1 MQRNLRSDIVF
12 GIAVL
17 ALLYFVWQVADVL
30 LLVYVSALFAVVL
43 APAINIIRR
52 LQIGRWRPNRAVA
65 IAILI
70 VLVLGVATLLIALIV
85 PPIINDAAE
94 FAHNFPEKIT
104 ALQDKVRRI
113 PFLENFNLSG
123 LQASIA
129 TMLGGAVG
137 LFRGVAGGIFGVFS
151 AIILTVYFILD
162 GKRAF
167 EWGLS
172 MFPARHRDRLERT
185 MHRAEN
191 RMRHWL
197 VGQAVLMLIL
207 GSLSCIAFALLHL
220 KYFVAL
226 ALLAGLLNII
236 PIVGP
241 VVAVTLASIVAL
253 VDSPP
258 KLIGVLLFFMLYQQL
273 ETGFIT
279 PRVMKFSVDLPPL
292 AVIIS
297 LMLGGAL
304 AGVLG
309 ALVAVPTAALC
320 AVLIEEYLVKK
331 DRAGAAS
338 E

>member
-17 ALLYFVWQVADVL
+17 ILLYLVWQVADVL

-52 LQIGRWRPNRAVA
+52 LRIGKWQPNRAVA

-70 VLVLGVATLLIALIV
+70 ILVLGVATLLVALIV
-85 PPIINDAAE
+85 PPIISDAAE

-104 ALQDKVRRI
+104 ALQDKIRHL

-123 LQASIA
+123 VQASIA
-129 TMLGGAVG
+129 AMLGGAVG

-172 MFPARHRDRLERT
+172 MVPARHRDRLERT
-185 MHRAEN
+185 MHRGEN

-197 VGQAVLMLIL
+197 VGQSVLMLIL

-226 ALLAGLLNII
+226 ALLAGLLNLI

-258 KLIGVLLFFMLYQQL
+258 KLIGVLLFFLLYQQL

-320 AVLIEEYLVKK
+320 AVLIDEYLVKRDK
-331 DRAGAAS
+331 AGAAG

>member
-1 MQRNLRSDIVF
+1 MPRNLRSDIVF
-12 GIAVL
+12 GIA
-17 ALLYFVWQVADVL
+17 LLMLLFFVWQVADVL

-52 LQIGRWRPNRAVA
+52 LRIGKWQPSRAVA

-70 VLVLGVATLLIALIV
+70 VLVLGVASLLVALIV
-85 PPIINDAAE
+85 PPIISDAAE

-104 ALQDKVRRI
+104 AVQEKIRHGPV
-113 PFLENFNLSG
+113 LENFKLSG
-123 LQASIA
+123 GQASIA
-129 TMLGGAVG
+129 AMLGGAVG

-162 GKRAF
+162 GNRAF
-167 EWGLS
+167 QWGLS
-172 MFPARHRDRLERT
+172 MVPQQHRERLERT
-185 MHRAEN
+185 MHRGEN

-197 VGQAVLMLIL
+197 VGQSVLMLIL
-207 GSLSCIAFALLHL
+207 GTLSCIAFAVLHL

-253 VDSPP
+253 VDSPA
-258 KLIGVLLFFMLYQQL
+258 KLIGVLLFFLLYQQL

-320 AVLIEEYLVKK
+320 AVLIDEYLVKK

>member
-1 MQRNLRSDIVF
+1 MPRNLRSDIFF
-12 GIAVL
+12 GIA
-17 ALLYFVWQVADVL
+17 LLILLFFVWQVADVL

-52 LQIGRWRPNRAVA
+52 LRIGKWQPSRAVA

-70 VLVLGVATLLIALIV
+70 VLVLGVATLLVALIV
-85 PPIINDAAE
+85 PPIISDAAE
-94 FAHNFPEKIT
+94 VAHSFPEKIT
-104 ALQDKVRRI
+104 AVQEKIRHV

-123 LQASIA
+123 VQASIA
-129 TMLGGAVG
+129 AMLGGAVG

-162 GKRAF
+162 GNRAF
-167 EWGLS
+167 QWGLS
-172 MFPARHRDRLERT
+172 MVPQQHRERLERT
-185 MHRAEN
+185 MHRGEN

-197 VGQAVLMLIL
+197 VGQSVLMLIL
-207 GSLSCIAFALLHL
+207 GTLSCIAFAVLHL

-253 VDSPP
+253 VDSPA
-258 KLIGVLLFFMLYQQL
+258 KLIGVLLFFLLYQQL

-320 AVLIEEYLVKK
+320 AVLIDEYLVKK